1 MQPHKK
7 WVNDPFF
14 GKILLSKQHC
24 KDSIHLDLFFNLL
37 NFTSFHYFV
46 SQSTIVMHSLS
57 PFGLEHV
64 NYWEFSPWLLFW
76 PCSVFL
82 FFFLSF
88 WYKSRF
94 FLFVHILI
102 LLTSRLILQ
111 LIVSRSIRPLLFFWP
126 MTFPYTQSLGIS
138 PTLKRWIFF
147 SNAKECGIK
156 HFKKE
161 VKCDMTNYF

>member
-1 MQPHKK
+1 MQRI
-7 WVNDPFF
+7 NTLRSFF
-14 GKILLSKQHC
+14 QFTKLYLFPLFCFTKHHCNALTKSFRAWTCKLLG
-24 KDSIHLDLFFNLL
+24 IFPMATFLALL
-37 NFTSFHYFV
+37 CF
-46 SQSTIVMHSLS
+46 SL
-57 PFGLEHV
+57 L
-64 NYWEFSPWLLFW
+64 
-76 PCSVFL
+76 
-82 FFFLSF
+82 FLSF